1 MDRLS
6 QVRLRMHMRNLV
18 REPTLEKRRT
28 FVWGKTRTLKQAIE
42 AYIGL
47 RIPRPGGSLAK
58 AIHTRARP
66 QTDFFVDLVR
76 NSYRPAPLPITIA
89 FLATPLTAQRY
100 KRLWRHCTTRDLQ
113 TVVFCGEHLDVL
125 RTDFQSKLALL
136 IENILIGQQDG
147 SCDGSEP
154 CAVDG

>member
-1 MDRLS
+1 MLLLDRLS

-28 FVWGKTRTLKQAIE
+28 FVWDKMRTLKQAIE

-47 RIPRPGGSLAK
+47 RIPRPGVSLAK
-58 AIHTRARP
+58 AMPARARP

-76 NSYRPAPLPITIA
+76 NSYRPCSAAYQGCAFGHTIDGA
-89 FLATPLTAQRY
+89 KIQAALASLCNQGSAVCCFL
-100 KRLWRHCTTRDLQ
+100 
-113 TVVFCGEHLDVL
+113 GEHLDVL
-125 RTDFQSKLALL
+125 RPDFQSKLALL

-147 SCDGSEP
+147 SC
-154 CAVDG
+154 